1 MSAPISRRLPERP
14 SLEQL
19 RKQAKEHLDTLRAT
33 DPSVNLSAAQ
43 HALAREYG
51 FDSWPKL
58 VHHVESM
65 QPATHMLQPAELKS
79 DQKLLWSPGRG
90 TDVWAL
96 IQACT
101 SGDLEAVRALIA
113 KDPSLA
119 RAHYDYRKPLY
130 FAVRENHIEVVR
142 FLLEYDHNPLDL
154 WVDDDPMEIARD
166 RGYTEMEQLLAHTL
180 ESKFNASP
188 KGEPVA
194 LALRNHDLTQMRE
207 LLDAEPGLVGKGD
220 KGSSQPIHWAT
231 MTRQLDAIDELL
243 RRGANINA
251 QRMDGARP
259 IHVTNGD
266 YFYRGWR
273 DVPAGWPVTPAQVMA
288 HLTSRGAF
296 IDLPT
301 ACHTGD
307 IERVRELLRQDPSL
321 ANKIGE
327 HDGYYLGAGAPLSN
341 AAAVGRID
349 IVQLLLDHGAD
360 PNLPEEQFAPKGKA
374 LYSAVY
380 HGHYEIAKLLLERGA
395 FPNPPAESSG
405 DALWISREWRPDKR
419 MEQLLLSYGA
429 TPREER
435 PNEDWPTSEYNW
447 LRISPLHEAA
457 RKGDLAEAKRLLES
471 GADLT
476 ARDEHL
482 RSTPL
487 AWAAKFGQVEMV
499 KFLLQHGAAKS
510 LPDDPAWATPLAWA
524 MKRGHDEIAR
534 LLSSR

>member
-1 MSAPISRRLPERP
+1 MSVPPRHLPERP

-19 RKQAKEHLDTLRAT
+19 RKQAKEHLDTVRAV
-33 DPSVNLSAAQ
+33 DRSARLADAQ

-58 VHHVESM
+58 VHHVESR
-65 QPATHMLQPAELKS
+65 QPANRMLQPAELKS

-90 TDVWAL
+90 TDLWTL
-96 IQACT
+96 IQACIA
-101 SGDLEAVRALIA
+101 GDLEAVRALIA

-130 FAVRENHIEVVR
+130 FAVRENRLDVVR
-142 FLLEYDHNPLDL
+142 FLLEHDHNPLDL
-154 WVDDDPMEIARD
+154 WVDDDPLEIARD
-166 RGYTEMEQLLAHTL
+166 RGYVEMERLLAETL
-180 ESKFNASP
+180 ATKFNASSR
-188 KGEPVA
+188 GELVA
-194 LALRNHDLTQMRE
+194 LALRSRDLEKMRE
-207 LLDAEPGLVGKGD
+207 LLDAEPQLIGTGD

-243 RRGANINA
+243 RRGADINA
-251 QRMDGARP
+251 RRMDGARP

-266 YFYRGWR
+266 YVYRGWR
-273 DVPAGWPVTPAQVMA
+273 DVPRDWPVTPSQVMA
-288 HLTSRGAF
+288 HLKSRGAI

-307 IERVRELLRQDPSL
+307 IERVRELLREDPSL
-321 ANKIGE
+321 ANKTGE
-327 HDGYYLGAGAPLSN
+327 HDGYYLGAGSPLSN
-341 AAAVGRID
+341 AAAVGRMD

-360 PNLPEEQFAPKGKA
+360 PNLPEEQFAPKGRA

-395 FPNPPAESSG
+395 FPNPPVESSG
-405 DALWISREWRPDKR
+405 DALWVSREWRPDKR

-429 TPREER
+429 APRQER
-435 PNEDWPTSEYNW
+435 PEEDWPTREHNW
-447 LRISPLHEAA
+447 LRVSPLHEAA
-457 RKGDLAEAKRLLES
+457 RKGDVEAARRLLDS
-471 GADLT
+471 GVDLT

-487 AWAAKFGQVEMV
+487 AWAAKYGQLEMV
-499 KFLLQHGAAKS
+499 TFLLERGAPKS
-510 LPDDPAWATPLAWA
+510 LPDDPPWATPLAWA
-524 MKRGHDEIAR
+524 RKRGHDRIAR
-534 LLSSR
+534 LLS